1 MNHLDKTSKWLKG
14 TGVEIG
20 AFKTPIDGIQPIYV
34 DKFHEFAGERCLAD
48 FYGEACSLPFHS
60 NSLDYVASSHVLEHV
75 SNPIKAICEWYRVLR
90 PGGIMYVVVPDR
102 RFTWDHHRALTP
114 VAHMLD
120 DYARNTTDCDAT
132 HIDDF
137 VENVDW
143 TTYSPATPP
152 EQVPAEKQKLKQ
164 IYHDT
169 VADGRIINIHFH
181 VFEPSNVIALFK
193 AVMTFPQ
200 TKLDLTILDT
210 AEQFPDNNPNGFL
223 IVVRANKRLGDR
235 VGVFRNSVRRRYDAA
250 YPILSTAQKFE

>member
-1 MNHLDKTSKWLKG
+1 MEVDAQPAEGESMNHLDKTSTWLKG
-14 TGVEIG
+14 KGVEIG
-20 AFKTPIDGIQPIYV
+20 AFKTPIQGITPIYV

-75 SNPIKAICEWYRVLR
+75 ANPVKAICEWYRVLR
-90 PGGIMYVVVPDR
+90 PGGVMYVVVPDR
-102 RFTWDHHRALTP
+102 RFTWDRQRALTP

-120 DYARNTTDCDAT
+120 DYVRNVTDCDAT

-137 VENVDW
+137 VDNVDW
-143 TTYSPATPP
+143 STYSPGTKA
-152 EQVPAEKQKLKQ
+152 EDVDAEKQRLKH

-181 VFEPSNVIALFK
+181 VFEPSNVVELFK
-193 AVMTFPQ
+193 VVTEFPL
-200 TKLDLTILDT
+200 TRLDLSILDT

-223 IVVRANKRLGDR
+223 IVVTLC
-235 VGVFRNSVRRRYDAA
+235 
-250 YPILSTAQKFE
+250 

>member
-20 AFKTPIDGIQPIYV
+20 AFKTPIDGIKPIYV

-48 FYGEACSLPFHS
+48 FYGEACSLPFHN

-102 RFTWDHHRALTP
+102 RFTWDHRRELTP

-143 TTYSPATPP
+143 ATYSPATPS

-164 IYHDT
+164 IYHET

-181 VFEPSNVIALFK
+181 VFEPSNVVELFK
-193 AVMTFPQ
+193 AVTTFPQ

-235 VGVFRNSVRRRYDAA
+235 VGVLKNSVRRRYDAA
-250 YPILSTAQKFE
+250 YPVLSTAQKFE